1 MQRLPES
8 EETISQIIP
17 IGKKKLTTHCVSDIS
32 VANHYTSQVIKFS
45 LVVTVRKMIP
55 VSELPIL
62 VRAFLWSHPDLL
74 STILMKLPE
83 LPTEFSQVVHMQL
96 FRIRWILYITRK
108 C

>member
-1 MQRLPES
+1 MQHLPES
-8 EETISQIIP
+8 EETVSQIIP

-45 LVVTVRKMIP
+45 LVVTARKMIP

-62 VRAFLWSHPDLL
+62 VRAFLWSHPDLF
-74 STILMKLPE
+74 SAISMKLRE
-83 LPTEFSQVVHMQL
+83 LPTECSQVAHMRL
-96 FRIRWILYITRK
+96 FRIRWILCIMRK